1 MVFMKTNTDKSDIFF
16 MFIGCLGFIV
26 VLLAIISLKD
36 DIRNVKT
43 ETDELRLLF
52 NQKFLQE
59 MVTNKPQLRTLEYRS
74 NDQPKLMRIE
84 I

>member
-1 MVFMKTNTDKSDIFF
+1 MKTYTDKSDIFF
-16 MFIGCLGFIV
+16 MFIYCLGFLIM
-26 VLLAIISLKD
+26 LLAIVSLKQ

-59 MVTNKPQLRTLEYRS
+59 MAVNKPVVRFEF
-74 NDQPKLMRIE
+74 
-84 I
+84 